1 MRRHI
6 PILGAFTALIVAS
19 AVPMAVAGHSTFAP
33 GDLFVGVGGGK
44 VQWRHPDTTLNR
56 VLSTST
62 SSPQTT
68 GMALDPAHRLY
79 STGYTS
85 NSINLF
91 DPTGAAAGTLGAGF
105 NSHPESIAFD
115 TFGNAYVGQEGGSR
129 DILKLG
135 PTGSLL
141 AAYNAATE
149 VKGTDRLD
157 VAGDQCTVLYTS
169 QGTAVKRFNACSNT
183 QLSDLATGLPGTAAF
198 DVKALLTG
206 GVLVAD
212 SQTIVRLDAS
222 GSIVQ
227 QYDPDPAQ
235 NNCWT
240 ALTLGTTTDHFWA
253 GDRCTSNV
261 YKLRLSDG
269 LVLAQFNAGRK
280 TSVQGLA
287 VRRGLTAATAADL
300 SVSLTDQPDPVSP
313 STAQNPT
320 FVLYRSSVANG
331 GPGQARSV
339 TVTLSTSGGG
349 AIDIVQG
356 SGWSCAP
363 TTASSATCILQSNLP
378 AGSVA
383 PPINLVVQT
392 PVTTTPTTMAAT
404 ASVIGNEPDQA
415 PGNDT
420 DAEQTSVDAAG
431 TPDRF
436 FTFCPP
442 NRTCTATTPPG
453 PDDNTTSSFTVPA
466 DPDVFGILSVEDVT
480 PTFTCTGGATN
491 TQETLFTLPDGFS
504 DAQHPIV
511 AIKSFVRAGS
521 GVSPNDPICVLKPGG
536 TPMEIP
542 PCLMAGIAQPSPCE
556 DGRGGSRGVLSV
568 TILIADAF
576 DPRFAP

>member
-1 MRRHI
+1 MISGRSRETTYEASENRNRGNTPSVTAAPPRTCRRSKTRTCRPARARYAAATSPLCPPPTMTASYRMCGRTLPPRRDGSLDGRRARPSGSRLPKSIFAAVATRTESDESGHSTRAALDRARARPQGKGGVRRVRGFERARLGGTRGEGTMRRHI

-91 DPTGAAAGTLGAGF
+91 DPTGAAAGTFGAGF

-240 ALTLGTTTDHFWA
+240 ALTLG
-253 GDRCTSNV
+253 
-261 YKLRLSDG
+261 
-269 LVLAQFNAGRK
+269 
-280 TSVQGLA
+280 
-287 VRRGLTAATAADL
+287 
-300 SVSLTDQPDPVSP
+300 
-313 STAQNPT
+313 
-320 FVLYRSSVANG
+320 
-331 GPGQARSV
+331 
-339 TVTLSTSGGG
+339 
-349 AIDIVQG
+349 
-356 SGWSCAP
+356 
-363 TTASSATCILQSNLP
+363 
-378 AGSVA
+378 
-383 PPINLVVQT
+383 
-392 PVTTTPTTMAAT
+392 
-404 ASVIGNEPDQA
+404 
-415 PGNDT
+415 
-420 DAEQTSVDAAG
+420 
-431 TPDRF
+431 
-436 FTFCPP
+436 
-442 NRTCTATTPPG
+442 
-453 PDDNTTSSFTVPA
+453 
-466 DPDVFGILSVEDVT
+466 
-480 PTFTCTGGATN
+480 
-491 TQETLFTLPDGFS
+491 
-504 DAQHPIV
+504 
-511 AIKSFVRAGS
+511 
-521 GVSPNDPICVLKPGG
+521 
-536 TPMEIP
+536 
-542 PCLMAGIAQPSPCE
+542 
-556 DGRGGSRGVLSV
+556 
-568 TILIADAF
+568 
-576 DPRFAP
+576 